1 MSKRYIPL
9 LLLTF
14 LLAGPH
20 AVAQTLAEAQKM
32 YKQGDYA
39 NAKPVFERYLK
50 RAPNN
55 GNYNLWYGVCCLK
68 TGEAQAAIKPLQ
80 TAVKRRVASGQ
91 LYLGQAYNAV
101 YRYEE
106 AVATLENYIADL
118 TKRKRPLGEAEVLLA
133 QSKAGLRMLKGVEQ
147 VTVIDSFVT
156 SKEHFLQ
163 AYKISPES
171 GKIHTY
177 GRYFPQGGKSGGIVY
192 ETELG
197 DKLYYSELQ
206 ADSTL
211 HLYSSIKLIDEWGA
225 GTPLLPQS
233 NDSANAD
240 YPYVLG
246 DGITVYYA
254 ADGAQSLGGYDIFV
268 TRYNP
273 ESGTCLNAENI
284 GMPFNSPAND
294 YMYVIDEFNNLGW
307 FASDRHQPTDS
318 VCIYVFI
325 PNASKQ
331 VYNYESMEPEKLR
344 SLARLHSI
352 KDTWND
358 AGMVASARERL
369 VQVQNALQEGKKPVH
384 HDFEFIVDDKHT
396 YYQQKDFRSS
406 QAWHLYLQYQEKD
419 KSYQLQR
426 GKLEALRLQYSHTAP
441 ASQSELAPAIIDLEK
456 RLKQMS
462 MELHQTAIRIR
473 QLEKNNAN

>member
-39 NAKPVFERYLK
+39 NANPVFERYLK

-106 AVATLENYIADL
+106 AVATLEDYIADL
-118 TKRKRPLGEAEVLLA
+118 TKRKRPLGEAEALLA

-177 GRYFPQGGKSGGIVY
+177 GRYFPI
-192 ETELG
+192 
-197 DKLYYSELQ
+197 
-206 ADSTL
+206 
-211 HLYSSIKLIDEWGA
+211 
-225 GTPLLPQS
+225 
-233 NDSANAD
+233 
-240 YPYVLG
+240 
-246 DGITVYYA
+246 
-254 ADGAQSLGGYDIFV
+254 
-268 TRYNP
+268 
-273 ESGTCLNAENI
+273 
-284 GMPFNSPAND
+284 NS
-294 YMYVIDEFNNLGW
+294 YF
-307 FASDRHQPTDS
+307 
-318 VCIYVFI
+318 
-325 PNASKQ
+325 
-331 VYNYESMEPEKLR
+331 
-344 SLARLHSI
+344 
-352 KDTWND
+352 
-358 AGMVASARERL
+358 
-369 VQVQNALQEGKKPVH
+369 
-384 HDFEFIVDDKHT
+384 
-396 YYQQKDFRSS
+396 
-406 QAWHLYLQYQEKD
+406 
-419 KSYQLQR
+419 
-426 GKLEALRLQYSHTAP
+426 
-441 ASQSELAPAIIDLEK
+441 
-456 RLKQMS
+456 
-462 MELHQTAIRIR
+462 
-473 QLEKNNAN
+473 